1 MSVRLRSLLRRFR
14 SWFFAL
20 TAASTL
26 VLAPGAMAYEDADG
40 DTIDD
45 GIELATERNVAV
57 ATYPHVA
64 PYGLTITSQSVGAD
78 VNDKFRVRYEAGEF
92 EVEYLP
98 DASSGRVETRYSL
111 EIASVVEW
119 VDNVVP
125 NGQVDAGEIASVL
138 TLGDS
143 GFGGLRVNVTEYTSA
158 DGGNVDEFTIRSA
171 GNRVTLT
178 LVIAQRFLRVSET
191 KVLTPMEAK
200 LDIRVN
206 HTLGSA
212 GARVG
217 LEFAIDIDT
226 DDEMSFAN
234 ESWDVKHDYSINESW
249 INVTGGSTASPSTVF
264 FAWSNDATVDGVSA
278 RTLVT
283 RPQGTSGAYRMFA
296 VYPASVSEPTSAL
309 HVASIGVVSEAFA
322 DLIRSVIPLGD
333 PVLFVSSFV
342 VVAATVGASM
352 IIAKRRR
359 RKD

>member
-1 MSVRLRSLLRRFR
+1 MSVRLRSLFRRFR

-26 VLAPGAMAYEDADG
+26 VLAPVATAFVDVDG

-78 VNDKFRVRYEAGEF
+78 VNDKFRVRYEAGAF
-92 EVEYLP
+92 EVEYFP
-98 DASSGRVETRYSL
+98 NASAGRVASKYTL
-111 EIASVVEW
+111 EILSIVEW
-119 VDNVVP
+119 IDDVVP
-125 NGQVDAGEIASVL
+125 NGSVDDGEVASVVP
-138 TLGDS
+138 LGDS
-143 GFGGLRVNVTEYTSA
+143 GFGGLPVQVSEYASA

-171 GNRVTLT
+171 GERVTLT
-178 LVIAQRFLRVSET
+178 LIIAQRFLRVSPE

-206 HTLGSA
+206 HSLVSP

-217 LEFAIDIDT
+217 LEFAIDT
-226 DDEMSFAN
+226 DDEPSFGD
-234 ESWDVKHDYSINESW
+234 EPWDVKHDYSINESW
-249 INVTGGSTASPSTVF
+249 INVTGGSSASPSTVF
-264 FAWSNDATVDGVSA
+264 FSWSNDATVDGVSA
-278 RTLVT
+278 RALVT
-283 RPQGTSGAYRMFA
+283 RPQGGSGSYRMFA
-296 VYPASVSEPTSAL
+296 VYPVSASAQTSAL

-333 PVLFVSSFV
+333 PILFVSSFV